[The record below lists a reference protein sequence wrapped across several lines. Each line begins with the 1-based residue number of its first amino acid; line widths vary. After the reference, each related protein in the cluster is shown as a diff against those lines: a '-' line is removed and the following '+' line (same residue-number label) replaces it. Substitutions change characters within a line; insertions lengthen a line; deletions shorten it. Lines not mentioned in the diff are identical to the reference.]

1 MAKYIMA
8 LDAGTTSNRCIL
20 FNEKGEM
27 CSVAQK
33 EFTQYFPKPG
43 WVEHDAEEIWS
54 TQLEV
59 AKEAMANV
67 GATAADIGA
76 IGITNQRETTIV
88 WDKNT
93 GEPIHHAI
101 VWQCRRT
108 SEYCDSLKAKG
119 LVDTFR
125 QKTGLVIDAYFS
137 ATKIRWVL
145 DNVPGAREKADRGE
159 LLFGTVWKPTAA
171 EPSFGIAY
179 IILSSIVGTAASVL
193 LGVPIGLLTAVFLTE
208 VSGKTLAKAVQPA
221 VELLAAIPSVIYGLL
236 GMMLLN
242 PLLYKLE
249 KALFAGSSTH
259 RYTGGADLL
268 AAVIVLAIMILPT
281 VISVSASAIRA
292 VPGSLRAAS
301 LALGASKMQTIRR
314 VTVPAAKSG
323 ILTGVVLGIGR
334 ALGEAMAI
342 NMVAGGAVNLP
353 LPFNSVRFLTTGII
367 SGMSYAPVGSLYQQA
382 LFSIGLVL
390 FLFIMLINVFLN
402 VFIKKRKE
410 D

>member
-1 MAKYIMA
+1 MA
-8 LDAGTTSNRCIL
+8 NP
-20 FNEKGEM
+20 KG
-27 CSVAQK
+27 
-33 EFTQYFPKPG
+33 KPG
-43 WVEHDAEEIWS
+43 RSAFTAERLARALLLIS
-54 TQLEV
+54 AVV
-59 AKEAMANV
+59 AIFAV
-67 GATAADIGA
+67 CA
-76 IGITNQRETTIV
+76 ITL
-88 WDKNT
+88 
-93 GEPIHHAI
+93 
-101 VWQCRRT
+101 
-108 SEYCDSLKAKG
+108 YLFAKG
-119 LVDTFR
+119 LPALHDV
-125 QKTGLVIDAYFS
+125 GV
-137 ATKIRWVL
+137 
-145 DNVPGAREKADRGE
+145 GE

-353 LPFNSVRFLTTGII
+353 LPFNSVRFLTTQLVSEMG
-367 SGMSYAPVGSLYQQA
+367 YAEGTHRQV
-382 LFSIGLVL
+382 LFTVGLVL
-390 FLFIMLINVFLN
+390 YLFIMIVNLVLQRLRREGGKDNG
-402 VFIKKRKE
+402 
-410 D
+410 

>member
-1 MAKYIMA
+1 MA
-8 LDAGTTSNRCIL
+8 NP
-20 FNEKGEM
+20 KG
-27 CSVAQK
+27 
-33 EFTQYFPKPG
+33 KPG
-43 WVEHDAEEIWS
+43 RSAFTAER
-54 TQLEV
+54 LARALLLVCAVV
-59 AKEAMANV
+59 AIFAV
-67 GATAADIGA
+67 CA
-76 IGITNQRETTIV
+76 ITL
-88 WDKNT
+88 
-93 GEPIHHAI
+93 
-101 VWQCRRT
+101 
-108 SEYCDSLKAKG
+108 YLFAKG
-119 LVDTFR
+119 LPALHKVGVGD
-125 QKTGLVIDAYFS
+125 
-137 ATKIRWVL
+137 
-145 DNVPGAREKADRGE
+145 

-193 LGVPIGLLTAVFLTE
+193 LGVPVGLLTAVFLTE

-249 KALFAGSSTH
+249 KAVFAGSSTH

-353 LPFNSVRFLTTGII
+353 LPFNSVRFLTTQLVSEMG
-367 SGMSYAPVGSLYQQA
+367 YAEGAHRQV
-382 LFSIGLVL
+382 LFTVGLVL
-390 FLFIMLINVFLN
+390 YLFIMIVNLVLQRLRREGGKDNG
-402 VFIKKRKE
+402 
-410 D
+410 

>member
-1 MAKYIMA
+1 MA
-8 LDAGTTSNRCIL
+8 NP
-20 FNEKGEM
+20 KG
-27 CSVAQK
+27 
-33 EFTQYFPKPG
+33 KPG
-43 WVEHDAEEIWS
+43 RSAFTAERLARALLLICAV
-54 TQLEV
+54 V
-59 AKEAMANV
+59 AIFAV
-67 GATAADIGA
+67 CA
-76 IGITNQRETTIV
+76 ITL
-88 WDKNT
+88 
-93 GEPIHHAI
+93 
-101 VWQCRRT
+101 
-108 SEYCDSLKAKG
+108 YLFAKG
-119 LVDTFR
+119 LPALHKV
-125 QKTGLVIDAYFS
+125 GV
-137 ATKIRWVL
+137 
-145 DNVPGAREKADRGE
+145 GE

-242 PLLYKLE
+242 PLLYKVE

-353 LPFNSVRFLTTGII
+353 LPFNSVRFLTTQLVSEMG
-367 SGMSYAPVGSLYQQA
+367 YAEGTHRQV
-382 LFSIGLVL
+382 LFTVGLVL
-390 FLFIMLINVFLN
+390 YLFIMIVNLVLQRLRREGGKDNG
-402 VFIKKRKE
+402 
-410 D
+410 

>member
-1 MAKYIMA
+1 MA
-8 LDAGTTSNRCIL
+8 NP
-20 FNEKGEM
+20 KG
-27 CSVAQK
+27 
-33 EFTQYFPKPG
+33 KPG
-43 WVEHDAEEIWS
+43 RSAFTAERLARALLLICAV
-54 TQLEV
+54 V
-59 AKEAMANV
+59 AIFAV
-67 GATAADIGA
+67 CA
-76 IGITNQRETTIV
+76 ITL
-88 WDKNT
+88 
-93 GEPIHHAI
+93 
-101 VWQCRRT
+101 
-108 SEYCDSLKAKG
+108 YLFAKG
-119 LVDTFR
+119 LPALHKV
-125 QKTGLVIDAYFS
+125 GV
-137 ATKIRWVL
+137 
-145 DNVPGAREKADRGE
+145 GE

-208 VSGKTLAKAVQPA
+208 VSGKTLAKVVQPA
-221 VELLAAIPSVIYGLL
+221 VELLVAIPSVIYGLL

-249 KALFAGSSTH
+249 KAVFAGSSTH
-259 RYTGGADLL
+259 QYTGGADLL

-353 LPFNSVRFLTTGII
+353 LPFNSVRFLTTQLVSEMG
-367 SGMSYAPVGSLYQQA
+367 YAEGTHRQV
-382 LFSIGLVL
+382 LFTVGLVL
-390 FLFIMLINVFLN
+390 YLFIMIVNLVLQRLHREGGKDNG
-402 VFIKKRKE
+402 
-410 D
+410 

>member
-1 MAKYIMA
+1 MA
-8 LDAGTTSNRCIL
+8 NP
-20 FNEKGEM
+20 KG
-27 CSVAQK
+27 
-33 EFTQYFPKPG
+33 KPG
-43 WVEHDAEEIWS
+43 RSAFTAERLARALLLICAV
-54 TQLEV
+54 V
-59 AKEAMANV
+59 AIFAV
-67 GATAADIGA
+67 CA
-76 IGITNQRETTIV
+76 ITL
-88 WDKNT
+88 
-93 GEPIHHAI
+93 
-101 VWQCRRT
+101 
-108 SEYCDSLKAKG
+108 YLFAKG
-119 LVDTFR
+119 LPALHDV
-125 QKTGLVIDAYFS
+125 GV
-137 ATKIRWVL
+137 
-145 DNVPGAREKADRGE
+145 GE

-193 LGVPIGLLTAVFLTE
+193 LGVPVGLLTAVFLTE
-208 VSGKTLAKAVQPA
+208 VSGKTLAKVVQPA

-353 LPFNSVRFLTTGII
+353 LPFNSVRFLTTQLVSEMG
-367 SGMSYAPVGSLYQQA
+367 YAEGTHRQ
-382 LFSIGLVL
+382 VL
-390 FLFIMLINVFLN
+390 FTVGLALYLFIMIVNLVLQRLRREGGKDNG
-402 VFIKKRKE
+402 
-410 D
+410 

>member
-1 MAKYIMA
+1 MA
-8 LDAGTTSNRCIL
+8 NP
-20 FNEKGEM
+20 KG
-27 CSVAQK
+27 
-33 EFTQYFPKPG
+33 KPG
-43 WVEHDAEEIWS
+43 RSAFTAER
-54 TQLEV
+54 LARALLLVCAV
-59 AKEAMANV
+59 A
-67 GATAADIGA
+67 A
-76 IGITNQRETTIV
+76 IFAVCAITL
-88 WDKNT
+88 
-93 GEPIHHAI
+93 
-101 VWQCRRT
+101 
-108 SEYCDSLKAKG
+108 YLFAKG
-119 LVDTFR
+119 LPALHRV
-125 QKTGLVIDAYFS
+125 GV
-137 ATKIRWVL
+137 
-145 DNVPGAREKADRGE
+145 GE

-208 VSGKTLAKAVQPA
+208 VSGKTLAKVVQPA

-249 KALFAGSSTH
+249 KAVFAGSSTH

-353 LPFNSVRFLTTGII
+353 LPFNSVRFLTTQLVSEMG
-367 SGMSYAPVGSLYQQA
+367 YAEGTHRQV
-382 LFSIGLVL
+382 LFTVGLVL
-390 FLFIMLINVFLN
+390 YLFIMIVNLVLQRLRREGGKDNG
-402 VFIKKRKE
+402 
-410 D
+410 

>member
-1 MAKYIMA
+1 MA
-8 LDAGTTSNRCIL
+8 NP
-20 FNEKGEM
+20 KG
-27 CSVAQK
+27 
-33 EFTQYFPKPG
+33 KPG
-43 WVEHDAEEIWS
+43 RSAFTAERLARALLLICAV
-54 TQLEV
+54 V
-59 AKEAMANV
+59 AIFAV
-67 GATAADIGA
+67 CA
-76 IGITNQRETTIV
+76 ITL
-88 WDKNT
+88 
-93 GEPIHHAI
+93 
-101 VWQCRRT
+101 
-108 SEYCDSLKAKG
+108 YLFAKG
-119 LVDTFR
+119 LPALHEV
-125 QKTGLVIDAYFS
+125 GV
-137 ATKIRWVL
+137 
-145 DNVPGAREKADRGE
+145 GE

-193 LGVPIGLLTAVFLTE
+193 LGVPVGLLTAVFLTE

-242 PLLYKLE
+242 PLLYKVE

-259 RYTGGADLL
+259 RYTGGADML

-353 LPFNSVRFLTTGII
+353 LPFNSVRFLTTQLVSEMG
-367 SGMSYAPVGSLYQQA
+367 YAEGAHRQV
-382 LFSIGLVL
+382 LFTVGLVL
-390 FLFIMLINVFLN
+390 YLFIMIVNLVLQRLRREGGKDNG
-402 VFIKKRKE
+402 
-410 D
+410 

>member
-1 MAKYIMA
+1 MA
-8 LDAGTTSNRCIL
+8 NP
-20 FNEKGEM
+20 KG
-27 CSVAQK
+27 
-33 EFTQYFPKPG
+33 KPG
-43 WVEHDAEEIWS
+43 RSAFTAERLARALLLICAV
-54 TQLEV
+54 V
-59 AKEAMANV
+59 AIFAV
-67 GATAADIGA
+67 CA
-76 IGITNQRETTIV
+76 ITL
-88 WDKNT
+88 
-93 GEPIHHAI
+93 
-101 VWQCRRT
+101 
-108 SEYCDSLKAKG
+108 YLFAKG
-119 LVDTFR
+119 LPALHKV
-125 QKTGLVIDAYFS
+125 GV
-137 ATKIRWVL
+137 
-145 DNVPGAREKADRGE
+145 GE

-353 LPFNSVRFLTTGII
+353 LPFNSVRFLTTQLVSEMG
-367 SGMSYAPVGSLYQQA
+367 YAEGVHRQV
-382 LFSIGLVL
+382 LFTVGLVL
-390 FLFIMLINVFLN
+390 YLFIMIVNLVLQQLRREGGKDNG
-402 VFIKKRKE
+402 
-410 D
+410 

>member
-1 MAKYIMA
+1 MA
-8 LDAGTTSNRCIL
+8 NP
-20 FNEKGEM
+20 KG
-27 CSVAQK
+27 
-33 EFTQYFPKPG
+33 KPG
-43 WVEHDAEEIWS
+43 RGAFTAERLARALLLICAV
-54 TQLEV
+54 V
-59 AKEAMANV
+59 AIFAV
-67 GATAADIGA
+67 CA
-76 IGITNQRETTIV
+76 ITL
-88 WDKNT
+88 
-93 GEPIHHAI
+93 
-101 VWQCRRT
+101 
-108 SEYCDSLKAKG
+108 YLFAKG
-119 LVDTFR
+119 LPALHDV
-125 QKTGLVIDAYFS
+125 GV
-137 ATKIRWVL
+137 
-145 DNVPGAREKADRGE
+145 GE

-259 RYTGGADLL
+259 RYTGGANLL

-353 LPFNSVRFLTTGII
+353 LPFNSVRFLTTQLVSEMG
-367 SGMSYAPVGSLYQQA
+367 YAEGTHRQV
-382 LFSIGLVL
+382 LFTVGLVL
-390 FLFIMLINVFLN
+390 YLFIMIVNLVLQRLRREGGKDNG
-402 VFIKKRKE
+402 
-410 D
+410 

>member
-1 MAKYIMA
+1 MA
-8 LDAGTTSNRCIL
+8 NP
-20 FNEKGEM
+20 KG
-27 CSVAQK
+27 
-33 EFTQYFPKPG
+33 KPG
-43 WVEHDAEEIWS
+43 RSAFTAERLARALLLICGA
-54 TQLEV
+54 V
-59 AKEAMANV
+59 AIFAV
-67 GATAADIGA
+67 CA
-76 IGITNQRETTIV
+76 ITL
-88 WDKNT
+88 
-93 GEPIHHAI
+93 
-101 VWQCRRT
+101 
-108 SEYCDSLKAKG
+108 YLFAKG
-119 LVDTFR
+119 LPALHKV
-125 QKTGLVIDAYFS
+125 GV
-137 ATKIRWVL
+137 
-145 DNVPGAREKADRGE
+145 GE

-208 VSGKTLAKAVQPA
+208 VSGKTLAKVVQPA

-249 KALFAGSSTH
+249 KAVFAGSSTH

-292 VPGSLRAAS
+292 VPGQLRAAS
-301 LALGASKMQTIRR
+301 LALGASKMQTIWG

-342 NMVAGGAVNLP
+342 NMVAGGSVNLP
-353 LPFNSVRFLTTGII
+353 LPFNSVRFLTTQLVSEMGYAEGIHRQ
-367 SGMSYAPVGSLYQQA
+367 V
-382 LFSIGLVL
+382 LFTVGLVL
-390 FLFIMLINVFLN
+390 YLFIMIVNLVLQRLRREGG
-402 VFIKKRKE
+402 K
-410 D
+410 DDG

>member
-1 MAKYIMA
+1 MA
-8 LDAGTTSNRCIL
+8 NP
-20 FNEKGEM
+20 KG
-27 CSVAQK
+27 
-33 EFTQYFPKPG
+33 KPG
-43 WVEHDAEEIWS
+43 RSAFTAERLARALLLICAV
-54 TQLEV
+54 V
-59 AKEAMANV
+59 AIFAV
-67 GATAADIGA
+67 CA
-76 IGITNQRETTIV
+76 ITL
-88 WDKNT
+88 
-93 GEPIHHAI
+93 
-101 VWQCRRT
+101 
-108 SEYCDSLKAKG
+108 YLFAKG
-119 LVDTFR
+119 LPALHKV
-125 QKTGLVIDAYFS
+125 GV
-137 ATKIRWVL
+137 
-145 DNVPGAREKADRGE
+145 GE

-208 VSGKTLAKAVQPA
+208 VSGKTLAKVVQPA

-249 KALFAGSSTH
+249 KAVFAGSSTH
-259 RYTGGADLL
+259 QYTGGADLL

-292 VPGSLRAAS
+292 APGSLRAAS

-353 LPFNSVRFLTTGII
+353 LPFNSVRFLTTQLVSEMG
-367 SGMSYAPVGSLYQQA
+367 YAEGTHRQV
-382 LFSIGLVL
+382 LFTVGLVL
-390 FLFIMLINVFLN
+390 YLFIMIVNLVLQRLRREGGKDNG
-402 VFIKKRKE
+402 
-410 D
+410 

>member
-1 MAKYIMA
+1 MA
-8 LDAGTTSNRCIL
+8 NP
-20 FNEKGEM
+20 KG
-27 CSVAQK
+27 
-33 EFTQYFPKPG
+33 KPG
-43 WVEHDAEEIWS
+43 RSAFTAERLARALLLICAV
-54 TQLEV
+54 V
-59 AKEAMANV
+59 AIFAV
-67 GATAADIGA
+67 CA
-76 IGITNQRETTIV
+76 ITL
-88 WDKNT
+88 
-93 GEPIHHAI
+93 
-101 VWQCRRT
+101 
-108 SEYCDSLKAKG
+108 YLFAKG
-119 LVDTFR
+119 LP
-125 QKTGLVIDAYFS
+125 A
-137 ATKIRWVL
+137 L
-145 DNVPGAREKADRGE
+145 DRVGVGE

-249 KALFAGSSTH
+249 KAVFAGSSTH

-353 LPFNSVRFLTTGII
+353 LPFNSVRFLTTQLVSEMG
-367 SGMSYAPVGSLYQQA
+367 YAEGAHRQV
-382 LFSIGLVL
+382 LFTVGLVL
-390 FLFIMLINVFLN
+390 YLFIMIVNLVLQRLRREGGKDNG
-402 VFIKKRKE
+402 
-410 D
+410 